1 MSDSS
6 SPSPGEVCAEQIAEV
21 LAARYGLPGARVEI
35 IPLGVETD
43 NAVADTGR
51 AGCSSRRTRPAPTLR

>member
-1 MSDSS
+1 MPDPSS
-6 SPSPGEVCAEQIAEV
+6 SPGEVCAEQIAEV

-43 NAVADTGR
+43 KAVAETERGR
-51 AGCSSRRTRPAPTLR
+51 VSSRRTRPAPTLR